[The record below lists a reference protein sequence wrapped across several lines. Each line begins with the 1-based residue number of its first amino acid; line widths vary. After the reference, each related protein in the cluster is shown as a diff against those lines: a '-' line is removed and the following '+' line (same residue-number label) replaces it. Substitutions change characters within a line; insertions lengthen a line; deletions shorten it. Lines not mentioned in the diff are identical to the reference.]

1 MGQLW
6 VSGAHFGVGNGV
18 EASESSRTLDTAD
31 SGNRIPPTLLV
42 GATIFSTSTR
52 SSRGIRRL
60 AISGLF
66 APCEVMTSRARRLG
80 RAEKSKPSDSEDAS
94 FAFSSEVFLFFARS
108 KNVQVRRTRAGRGP
122 QLEAPLAPDGLK
134 QHRLQLA
141 CLTPSTYLKGAR
153 TTAVGFAT
161 RVFRA
166 VTRRGLRSRRSAIA
180 NPRVRRT
187 APRARRST
195 RSRSG
200 RDARSFG
207 SRRAHSRPSSPF
219 PSPRPSSCAVSPVNA
234 RR

>member
-80 RAEKSKPSDSEDAS
+80 RAEKSKPTLSKTRRSRFPAK
-94 FAFSSEVFLFFARS
+94 FFCFSPAP

-161 RVFRA
+161 RIFRA

>member
-108 KNVQVRRTRAGRGP
+108 KKCT
-122 QLEAPLAPDGLK
+122 
-134 QHRLQLA
+134 
-141 CLTPSTYLKGAR
+141 STQ
-153 TTAVGFAT
+153 
-161 RVFRA
+161 
-166 VTRRGLRSRRSAIA
+166 
-180 NPRVRRT
+180 
-187 APRARRST
+187 
-195 RSRSG
+195 
-200 RDARSFG
+200 D
-207 SRRAHSRPSSPF
+207 
-219 PSPRPSSCAVSPVNA
+219 PSP
-234 RR
+234 